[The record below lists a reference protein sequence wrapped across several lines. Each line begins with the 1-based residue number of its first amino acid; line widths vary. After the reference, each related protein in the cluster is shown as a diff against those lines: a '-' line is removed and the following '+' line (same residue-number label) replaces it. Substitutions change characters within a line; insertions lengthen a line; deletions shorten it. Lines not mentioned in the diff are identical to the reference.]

1 MVVRGGSVRM
11 MEPLS
16 TASTETSHTAVTP
29 THTILPPVP
38 LPCMLTLMIGEQ
50 TEEDTDKEV
59 EALETG
65 IGIAAVPV
73 SPLPCRPILSDSLRV
88 SVSVIETDTETETE
102 TETETGIE
110 TEIETEVET
119 EKVVET

>member
-1 MVVRGGSVRM
+1 
-11 MEPLS
+11 
-16 TASTETSHTAVTP
+16 
-29 THTILPPVP
+29 
-38 LPCMLTLMIGEQ
+38 
-50 TEEDTDKEV
+50 
-59 EALETG
+59 LETG

-102 TETETGIE
+102 TETGIE

-119 EKVVET
+119 ERVVET